1 MNPVVAALVSHEYRW
16 TVIVEMASVVVSIH
30 CERPAT
36 SHLVREEE
44 GLVLCCIIAHS
55 VLGRAYSNVGKNPV
69 HD

>member
-16 TVIVEMASVVVSIH
+16 TVIVEMASVVVRVHSE
-30 CERPAT
+30 CPDT